1 MTIPQKLAAIMIAVA
16 VLAVTASVGVYELE
30 KATRYEKLHADT
42 LRALGDLRLAVAEGR
57 DGSAALRVIAGSAAA
72 CTDLNTWVEGLAM
85 KVIGTD
91 AAIQGCRDLA
101 NAAKLPAAQA
111 IVAVDAASRT
121 IEVPLHKTVSI
132 GAGGTQIAVLIL
144 ALLTLGGTIYLA
156 RDISR
161 PLRRITSDM
170 HRLAGGDLEFQL
182 TTERRADEIGAM
194 AAALAV
200 FRTNALAVAELRAEQ
215 ETMRAAAETNRLKT
229 MRDLADS
236 LEADLGQLAQAVSGE
251 SQDLTTTSRTMS
263 DIARQTSSRATSVA
277 AATEETSVNVE
288 TAAAAAEQLTASV
301 GEIDSRTVEAA
312 TLAREAVVEANKA
325 GETMNRLTEAATAVG
340 TVLDLI
346 ADIAAQTN
354 LLALNATIE
363 AARAGEAGK
372 GFAVVASEVKNLAGQ
387 TANAT
392 EEIANRIRGIQ
403 EETTNATTAIE
414 GVAVSIGKLD
424 TTAAAIANA
433 VAQQSAA
440 TTEIAR
446 AVAEAAAGSREVARH
461 MVGVNQGAS
470 DNEDASGTVLAA
482 ASRLS
487 GEAER
492 LMEAVGATVKWLRKA

>member
-16 VLAVTASVGVYELE
+16 TLALTASVGVYELE

-42 LRALGDLRLAVAEGR
+42 LRALGDMRLAMAEGR
-57 DGSAALRVIAGSAAA
+57 GIDAPLKVVAGSAAA
-72 CTDLNTWVEGLAM
+72 CTDLNTWVESLAM
-85 KVIGTD
+85 KAIGTE

-101 NAAKLPAAQA
+101 AAAKLPADQA
-111 IVAVDAASRT
+111 VLAIDKASRA
-121 IEVPLHKTVSI
+121 IEAPLHRTVSI

-144 ALLTLGGTIYLA
+144 ALLTLGGTVYLA

-161 PLRRITSDM
+161 PLRRITADM

-182 TTERRADEIGAM
+182 VTENRADEIGAM
-194 AAALAV
+194 SSALTV

-215 ETMRAAAETNRLKT
+215 ESLRTQAEATRVATL
-229 MRDLADS
+229 RELADN

-251 SQDLTTTSRTMS
+251 SQDLTATSRTMS

-288 TAAAAAEQLTASV
+288 TAAAAAEELTASV
-301 GEIDSRTVEAA
+301 GEIDSRTIEAA
-312 TLAREAVVEANKA
+312 TLAREAVGEATKA
-325 GETMNRLTEAATAVG
+325 GETMHRLTEAASAVG

-392 EEIANRIRGIQ
+392 EEIAARIRGIQ
-403 EETTNATTAIE
+403 EETDNAATAIE
-414 GVAVSIGKLD
+414 GVAASIAKLD
-424 TTAAAIANA
+424 TTASAIADA

-470 DNEDASGTVLAA
+470 DNEEASGTVLAA

-487 GEAER
+487 DEAAR
-492 LMEAVGATVKWLRKA
+492 LQEAVGATVNWLRKA